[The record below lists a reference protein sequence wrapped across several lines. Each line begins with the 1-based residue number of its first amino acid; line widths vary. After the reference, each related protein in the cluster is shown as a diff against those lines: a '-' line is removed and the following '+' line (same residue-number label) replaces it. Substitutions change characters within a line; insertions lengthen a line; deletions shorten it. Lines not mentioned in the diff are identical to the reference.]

1 MAEEQRTPIQVEGL
15 SLGDEGQLQH
25 FNALA
30 SREEA
35 AAAAKDLECGDAA
48 FIKRSD
54 LKWTYAILAEKD
66 TDSEG
71 VILRFEVDMDKNR
84 KSFPQKQW
92 GKYIRVISKQ
102 EQATDEPA
110 SAVEAT
116 SKTSLLSKISFTKSS
131 STSSKKAEPEVA
143 KAVEETPAEPAVEEV
158 KEEVTKPTEDD
169 DTTKVSTLSDSLEV
183 VEKPEEKPA
192 AASSGWFAGIFSS
205 TAASQQSHPT
215 VSTNN
220 SLKESV
226 EMPIDETIKKEPT
239 VEEEPVIE
247 EASVEVEA
255 PVAPVVEEEEDKE
268 NDAPALEE
276 KEEKKRSIFPKI
288 SFSRSSSKQKKVTIE
303 TPKKSKADA
312 KVESAL
318 SPKSKKEWFDP
329 LASEVDYDKNPTDLF
344 QALEARQWEYALSM
358 VGNDSKHFKKDC
370 STWVVAKGKKKGA
383 ALRFRALPLHA
394 AVVFGAPDN
403 LTKAVLEAYPLAARG
418 RDVKGRLPIHLACEH
433 DVSDEVLLLLV
444 NAFPKAFYAKDKLEK
459 TPLDYMNDNGNRK
472 WIKQIIP
479 ALLSTKLEDEKIKW
493 DAEKEQALIK
503 YREDLKSDAEYT
515 KDVAAAVE
523 ERIETKYANKFEL
536 VEVTHKKE
544 IELLKMKHA
553 EETRALLEGFE
564 VKLNFE
570 RKLQTL
576 KA

>member
-66 TDSEG
+66 TDSEE

-84 KSFPQKQW
+84 KSFPEKQW
-92 GKYIRVISKQ
+92 GKYIRVINQ
-102 EQATDEPA
+102 EQAADEPT
-110 SAVEAT
+110 SAVEEAPEVV
-116 SKTSLLSKISFTKSS
+116 
-131 STSSKKAEPEVA
+131 KAE
-143 KAVEETPAEPAVEEV
+143 EETPAEAALEEV
-158 KEEVTKPTEDD
+158 KEDE
-169 DTTKVSTLSDSLEV
+169 TTKVSTLSDSLEV

-192 AASSGWFAGIFSS
+192 EKSSGWFAGIFSS

-268 NDAPALEE
+268 NDAPAPEE

-303 TPKKSKADA
+303 TPKSKADA

-344 QALEARQWEYALSM
+344 QALEARQWQYALSM
-358 VGNDSKHFKKDC
+358 VGSDSKHFKKDC

-459 TPLDYMNDNGNRK
+459 TPLDYMDDNGNRK